1 MALVLTLLFI
11 GTFKMERFRNRVLQV
26 TFSTPGIKAPTGEI
40 DDNELIET
48 LKKVIDERTD
58 LIRQVQDLKETV
70 NTAQTARRDILD
82 STKKLKQQLNE
93 TVVSIFFD
101 FMHLFIRDYYRC

>member
-1 MALVLTLLFI
+1 M
-11 GTFKMERFRNRVLQV
+11 LQL

-40 DDNELIET
+40 DDNELLET

-58 LIRQVQDLKETV
+58 LIRQVQDLKETI
-70 NTAQTARRDILD
+70 NTAQTAKKDILD

-93 TVVSIFFD
+93 TVVSIFFA
-101 FMHLFIRDYYRC
+101 LIY